1 MEETLR
7 CIFPDLAEEILYA
20 FEDPNRVLERI
31 YPITHDLFGDEAG
44 KVNLYGHFHD
54 IYVKLMRAES
64 SYNMDMRFLSALA
77 ES

>member
-31 YPITHDLFGDEAG
+31 YPITHDLFGDEAR
-44 KVNLYGHFHD
+44 KVNHYAHFHD
-54 IYVKLMRAES
+54 IYAKLMRAES
-64 SYNMDMRFLSALA
+64 SYSMDMPFLSTLT
-77 ES
+77 E